1 MRRRLA
7 VLCVLAPAALPS
19 AASGA
24 TPASTAASA
33 DSTLRGALNR
43 VMRSA
48 NSQSGAYVVDLNN
61 GRALYSRRGT
71 TRRVPASNQKL
82 FTTGSALLRFG
93 VSGRLSTAVM
103 ATASVDAAGLY
114 NGDLYLKGFGD
125 PSFGTIGFVRSAYGA
140 GATISDLA
148 TRLVNTTG
156 VRHIEGSIVGDE
168 SHFDSLRG
176 TPYDGYR
183 RSPFLGGQLT
193 ALAFNRGL
201 TANGNFQATP
211 ALYAAGQLRAE
222 LVRLGIR
229 VTGTARAGATPAE
242 ASQLAAVQSP
252 TMTTLA
258 GFTNRP
264 SDNFFAEQILKAIGA
279 RFGGGGSTA
288 GGAGVV
294 ASVLSGFGARATVID
309 GSGLSYRNL
318 VSPRDMTRFLAG
330 MRASRVWAAF
340 DSSLAVAGRSGT
352 LAGRMRGTTAA
363 GRCRG
368 KTGTLPEV
376 STLSGYCLARNG
388 HLLAFS
394 FLMDR
399 TSAGRARARQD
410 VMAAAVARYG

>member
-1 MRRRLA
+1 MLA
-7 VLCVLAPAALPS
+7 VLCVLAPVAVPG

-24 TPASTAASA
+24 VPASTASA
-33 DSTLRGALNR
+33 DSALRDALNR

-48 NSQSGAYVVDLNN
+48 SSQSGAYVVDLSN

-82 FTTGSALLRFG
+82 FTTGVALLRFG
-93 VSGRLSTAVM
+93 VSSRLSTAVM
-103 ATASVDAAGLY
+103 APATVDAAGLY
-114 NGDLYLKGFGD
+114 LGNIYLKGFGD
-125 PSFGTIGFVRSAYGA
+125 PTFGTPGFIRANYGT

-148 TRLVNTTG
+148 SRLVSGTG
-156 VRHIEGSIVGDE
+156 VTRIEGDIVGDE

-176 TPYDGYR
+176 TPYDGFR
-183 RSPFLGGQLT
+183 RSPFLGGQLS

-201 TANGNFQATP
+201 TANGNFQASP

-222 LVRLGIR
+222 LVRLGVH
-229 VTGTARAGATPAE
+229 VTGTARQGITPAE
-242 ASQLAAVQSP
+242 SSQLAAVDSP

-258 GFTNRP
+258 GLTNRP
-264 SDNFFAEQILKAIGA
+264 SDNLFAEQLLKVIGA
-279 RFGGGGSTA
+279 RFGASGSTA
-288 GGAGVV
+288 GGAQVV
-294 ASVLSGFGARATVID
+294 ASALAGFGTRAAVID

-330 MRASRVWAAF
+330 MRRSRAWSPF
-340 DSSLAVAGRSGT
+340 SSSLAVAGRSGT

-376 STLSGYCLARNG
+376 STLSGYCTARNG

-410 VMAAAVARYG
+410 VMTAAVARYG